1 MTEVN
6 PRYQDDWLVLI
17 GGPQLCKTSF
27 GVNCQL
33 LWIWENKSRFSE
45 RELRKVLGPYNIWT
59 HKHSTYHWPLK
70 FPFYN
75 KACLKVY
82 KTEYCA
88 LLQKLFFIKKDS
100 DSRIWRG

>member
-1 MTEVN
+1 MAEVN

-75 KACLKVY
+75 KAFNYVIQNTLSYSLQSGIIKYIRDVY
-82 KTEYCA
+82 SGLTA
-88 LLQKLFFIKKDS
+88 
-100 DSRIWRG
+100 